1 MRSNIFTML
10 TIALCTLSL
19 FAQDQ
24 LKHPPRGSV
33 TFGASAPPVA
43 ENKNHSGDLRSAF
56 VKISEQVV
64 PAVVAVM
71 PVTYQG
77 SGESGKQPQIQGLG
91 SGIIISREGHIL
103 TNYHVV
109 SGADSAQIRLYDQTL
124 LTAVKIGADSLCDIA
139 VLKLTGPV
147 SVEFPVAF
155 LGNSDSLHP
164 GDWVAAIGS
173 PFNLSSTITAG
184 IVSALGRTVE
194 LDLPYQ
200 YFIQTDAAINPGNS
214 GGALVDL
221 SGAVVGVN
229 SLILSPSGGSIGI
242 GFAIPINMARRVVEE
257 LVYEGKVARGFL
269 GIESQDLT
277 PVLGQAL
284 NCEAKAGA
292 VVTMLSEKGPASK
305 SSLEAGDVIVSLDE
319 HSVTSANELFNLTAA
334 HRPNTKVKIGFFR
347 GGKKEETEITL
358 AAQEKSKTPHKSS
371 KPTEQTPVKRS
382 ATANKCGV
390 AVNDINEKTRLRY
403 GLQKGVSGAAITAVT
418 PGILDERATLMQG
431 DILTRIKCSNGKW
444 TDISSKKSYQSFSDN
459 LADKDIVVMQIQRGG
474 QTLFVSFE
482 ITNSR
487 KM

>member
-1 MRSNIFTML
+1 MRSIFFAVL
-10 TIALCTLSL
+10 TVTLFTFTLS
-19 FAQDQ
+19 AQDQ
-24 LKHPPRGSV
+24 PKHPSRGSIK
-33 TFGASAPPVA
+33 FGASAPPVA
-43 ENKNHSGDLRSAF
+43 EAASHDLRSAF

-71 PVTYQG
+71 PVAFQS
-77 SGESGKQPQIQGLG
+77 SGNNSSTPQIQGIG
-91 SGIIISREGHIL
+91 SGIIISKEGHIL

-109 SGADSAQIRLYDQTL
+109 AGADSAMIRLHDETL
-124 LTAVKIGADSLCDIA
+124 LTAVKIGADSLCDLA
-139 VLKLTGPV
+139 VLRLTGPIP
-147 SVEFPVAF
+147 VEFPVAF

-221 SGAVVGVN
+221 NGAVVGVN

-242 GFAIPINMARRVVEE
+242 GFAIPINMARRVAEE

-269 GIESQDLT
+269 GVETQNLT
-277 PVLGQAL
+277 PILAQAL
-284 NCEAKAGA
+284 NCEAKSGA

-305 SSLEAGDVIVSLDE
+305 SGLEAGDVIVSLDE
-319 HSVTSANELFNLTAA
+319 HSVTSANEFLNLTAA
-334 HRPNTKVKIGFFR
+334 HRPNTKVKIKFFR
-347 GGKKEETEITL
+347 GEKKETAEITL
-358 AAQEKSKTPHKSS
+358 AAREKSKKSNES
-371 KPTEQTPVKRS
+371 GKAAEQPPVRRS
-382 ATANKCGV
+382 ATGNKCGV
-390 AVNDINEKTRLRY
+390 AVNDINEKARLKY
-403 GLQKGVSGAAITAVT
+403 GLPKNTGGVLISAVT
-418 PGILDERATLMQG
+418 PGILDERAALMQG
-431 DILTRIKCSNGKW
+431 DILTRIKSNKGNW
-444 TDISSKKSYQSFSDN
+444 TEISSKKSYQSFSES
-459 LADKDIVVMQIQRGG
+459 LADKDIVVMQILRSG

-482 ITNSR
+482 VANSR

>member
-1 MRSNIFTML
+1 MRLNVFAVLIFT
-10 TIALCTLSL
+10 LCTLSL

-24 LKHPPRGSV
+24 PKHPPRGSV
-33 TFGASAPPVA
+33 TFGASAAPVA
-43 ENKNHSGDLRSAF
+43 ENKTHSGDLRSAF

-71 PVTYQG
+71 PVTTQG
-77 SGESGKQPQIQGLG
+77 SGDSKTPQIQGLG
-91 SGIIISREGHIL
+91 SGIIISKEGHIL

-109 SGADSAQIRLYDQTL
+109 SAADSAMIRLYDETL

-139 VLKLTGPV
+139 VLKLIGPIP
-147 SVEFPVAF
+147 VEFPVAF

-173 PFNLSSTITAG
+173 PFNLPSTITAG

-221 SGAVVGVN
+221 SGAVVGIN

-242 GFAIPINMARRVVEE
+242 GFAIPINMARRVAEE

-269 GIESQDLT
+269 GIESQNLT
-277 PVLGQAL
+277 PILAQAL
-284 NCEAKAGA
+284 NCEAKSGA

-305 SSLEAGDVIVSLDE
+305 SKLEAGDVIVSLDE

-347 GGKKEETEITL
+347 GGKKEEAEMTL
-358 AAQEKSKTPHKSS
+358 AVQEKGKKPNESGKTA
-371 KPTEQTPVKRS
+371 EQPPVKRS
-382 ATANKCGV
+382 TTGNRCGV
-390 AVNDINEKTRLRY
+390 AVSDISEKIRMKY
-403 GLQKGVSGAAITAVT
+403 GLQKDVNGVIISAVT
-418 PGILDERATLMQG
+418 PGILDERAALTQG
-431 DILTRIKCSNGKW
+431 DILTRIKSSKGKW
-444 TDISSKKSYQSFSDN
+444 TDISSKKSYQNFADN
-459 LADKDIVVMQIQRGG
+459 LADKDIVVMQILRGG
-474 QTLFVSFE
+474 QTLFISFE
-482 ITNSR
+482 ITSSR

>member
-1 MRSNIFTML
+1 MRLNLFALLIFT
-10 TIALCTLSL
+10 LCTLSP
-19 FAQDQ
+19 FAQDGP
-24 LKHPPRGSV
+24 KHPQRGSV
-33 TFGASAPPVA
+33 SFGAAAPPVT
-43 ENKNHSGDLRSAF
+43 ENSSHDLRSAF

-71 PVTYQG
+71 PVAFQG
-77 SGESGKQPQIQGLG
+77 NSSSGKTPQIQGIG
-91 SGIIISREGHIL
+91 SGIIISRDGHIL
-103 TNYHVV
+103 TNYHVI
-109 SGADSAQIRLYDQTL
+109 SNADSAQIKLYDQTL

-139 VLKLTGPV
+139 VLKLTGPIP
-147 SVEFPVAF
+147 VEFPVAY
-155 LGNSDSLHP
+155 LGNSDNLHP

-221 SGAVVGVN
+221 NGAVVGVN

-269 GIESQDLT
+269 GIEAQDLT
-277 PVLGQAL
+277 PVLAQAL
-284 NCEAKAGA
+284 NCEAKSGA
-292 VVTMLSEKGPASK
+292 VVTALSEKSPASK
-305 SSLEAGDVIVSLDE
+305 SGLEAGDVIVSLDE
-319 HSVTSANELFNLTAA
+319 HSVTNANELFNLTAA

-347 GGKKEETEITL
+347 GGKKEHAEITL
-358 AAQEKSKTPHKSS
+358 AAQEKSKNPHQNS
-371 KPTEQTPVKRS
+371 KPSEQPPVKRGV
-382 ATANKCGV
+382 TGNKCGV
-390 AVNDINEKTRLRY
+390 AVSDINEKMRLKY
-403 GLQKGVSGAAITAVT
+403 GLQKNMNGAMITAVT
-418 PGILDERATLMQG
+418 PGILDERAALTQG
-431 DILTRIKCSNGKW
+431 DVLTRIKNSRGKW
-444 TDISSKKSYQSFSDN
+444 TDVSSKKSYQNFTDN
-459 LADKDIVVMQIQRGG
+459 LADKDIVVMQIQRGV
-474 QTLFVSFE
+474 QTMFVSFE

>member
-1 MRSNIFTML
+1 MRSNTFAVLIFT
-10 TIALCTLSL
+10 LCTLSL
-19 FAQDQ
+19 CAQDQ
-24 LKHPPRGSV
+24 PKHPPRGSV
-33 TFGASAPPVA
+33 SFGASAPPVA
-43 ENKNHSGDLRSAF
+43 ESNSHDLRNAF
-56 VKISEQVV
+56 VKISEKVV

-71 PVTYQG
+71 PVAFQG
-77 SGESGKQPQIQGLG
+77 SGNSNTPQIQGLG
-91 SGIIISREGHIL
+91 SGVIISKEGHIL
-103 TNYHVV
+103 TNYHVI
-109 SGADSAQIRLYDQTL
+109 SGADSAQIKLHDQTL

-139 VLKLTGPV
+139 VLKLTGPIP
-147 SVEFPVAF
+147 VEFPVAF
-155 LGNSDSLHP
+155 LGNSDHLHP

-200 YFIQTDAAINPGNS
+200 YFIQTDASINPGNS

-221 SGAVVGVN
+221 SGAVVGIN

-242 GFAIPINMARRVVEE
+242 GFAIPVNLARRVVEE

-269 GIESQDLT
+269 GIEAQDLT
-277 PVLGQAL
+277 PVLAQAL
-284 NCEAKAGA
+284 NCEAKSGA
-292 VVTMLSEKGPASK
+292 VVTALSEKSPASK

-319 HSVTSANELFNLTAA
+319 HPVASANELFNLTAA

-347 GGKKEETEITL
+347 GGKKEEAEITL
-358 AAQEKSKTPHKSS
+358 ATQEKSKRPHQSS
-371 KPTEQTPVKRS
+371 KPAEQPLVKRS
-382 ATANKCGV
+382 VTGNKCGV
-390 AVNDINEKTRLRY
+390 AVSDISEKTRQKY
-403 GLQKGVSGAAITAVT
+403 GLQKGVNGVAINAVT

-431 DILTRIKCSNGKW
+431 DILTRIKSSRGKW

-459 LADKDIVVMQIQRGG
+459 LTGKDIVVMQILRSG

-482 ITNSR
+482 VTNSR